1 MQKAS
6 VDELIGTLES
16 LGSYRQEFRY
26 QTHGNG
32 AAVALREVF
41 EFAASY
47 LEGRENVGEVWS
59 KIILDNCRSRA
70 ADILGAIL
78 DSKVVRELNSSMK
91 TCATLGT
98 AAKWWHTVV
107 FDSVLTLV
115 PQIEVDHA
123 AMLFAFIIQNTRGPQ
138 QLDVSQSLLKKLDA
152 DGNARDVV
160 NYVLPGS
167 CSSSCAQDH
176 SHKYDPELFIV
187 AVRAGCFDVARLL
200 APYHRHQ
207 PGKQI
212 TTMYY
217 LLHSEKIDRG
227 LLQQLD
233 FLMSSGPEHSD
244 PLCNPF
250 AANTVLHEVV
260 QTFRKFYRCP
270 ES

>member
-6 VDELIGTLES
+6 VDELIGALES
-16 LGSYRQEFRY
+16 LGSYRQEIRY
-26 QTHGNG
+26 ATHGS
-32 AAVALREVF
+32 AATVALREVF

-47 LEGRENVGEVWS
+47 LEGRENFAEVWS

-70 ADILGAIL
+70 ADVLGAIL
-78 DSKVVRELNSSMK
+78 DSKVVRELDSSMK
-91 TCATLGT
+91 TCATLGVV
-98 AAKWWHTVV
+98 AKWWHTVF

-115 PQIEVDHA
+115 PQIEVAHA
-123 AMLFAFIIQNTRGPQ
+123 AELFAFIIKHTRGPQ
-138 QLDVSQSLLKKLDA
+138 QLDASQSLLKKLDA
-152 DGNARDVV
+152 DGNAHDVV

-167 CSSSCAQDH
+167 CSSSCAQGH
-176 SHKYDPELFIV
+176 SHEYDPELFIV
-187 AVRAGCFDVARLL
+187 AVRAGCLDIARSL

-217 LLHSEKIDRG
+217 LLHGAKIDSG

-233 FLMSSGPEHSD
+233 FLMSSGPGHSD

-260 QTFRKFYRCP
+260 QTFRKFYQCP
-270 ES
+270 